1 MIPRYRE
8 LAQPADTPYLRRYA
22 GHSTHRLCVQR
33 HRGRTERACV
43 LCALPA
49 HDPFGTTPSPPL
61 PPRPRPRPPT
71 PDPCPSLQRYG
82 GGSAALQHS
91 DEQCRHTRMAPST
104 ALLSRAAAAARDPL
118 GVLLAADGHREGICA
133 CADGPR
139 SGGEHR
145 WSARARECW
154 PTSLRSEPA
163 EHAELPAG
171 RVPGEVLVR
180 SANALPIAEEVG
192 DEVSGALAAALK
204 RRGGMQA
211 VAHGAR
217 SSRAR
222 RPGRRRIGTHK
233 FRQYTFEY

>member
-1 MIPRYRE
+1 MCAAP
-8 LAQPADTPYLRRYA
+8 PW
-22 GHSTHRLCVQR
+22 THRACM
-33 HRGRTERACV
+33 RAVRPPCPRP
-43 LCALPA
+43 LR
-49 HDPFGTTPSPPL
+49 HDPFSSAPTSPSPSPTHPRPL
-61 PPRPRPRPPT
+61 PISATVRRR
-71 PDPCPSLQRYG
+71 QRR
-82 GGSAALQHS
+82 SPAKE
-91 DEQCRHTRMAPST
+91 EQCRHTRMAPST

-163 EHAELPAG
+163 EHAELPAR

-222 RPGRRRIGTHK
+222 RPGRRRIGTH
-233 FRQYTFEY
+233 YTVHS

>member
-1 MIPRYRE
+1 M
-8 LAQPADTPYLRRYA
+8 
-22 GHSTHRLCVQR
+22 
-33 HRGRTERACV
+33 RG
-43 LCALPA
+43 
-49 HDPFGTTPSPPL
+49 SP
-61 PPRPRPRPPT
+61 PRPRPPT
-71 PDPCPSLQRYG
+71 PDPCPSLQRCG
-82 GGSAALQHS
+82 GGSTALQQRKSNVGTRAWLHPPLS
-91 DEQCRHTRMAPST
+91 CRVLPPPHAT
-104 ALLSRAAAAARDPL
+104 LSL

-163 EHAELPAG
+163 EHAELPAR

-222 RPGRRRIGTHK
+222 RPGRGRIGTHK
-233 FRQYTFEY
+233 FR